1 MREGVNTKL
10 REFRT
15 EFITKTTMENHTAK
29 LATHKE
35 IDSLRA
41 ELMAQ
46 IDTTKNKMREFSNTE
61 RQISGTTKEIK

>member
-1 MREGVNTKL
+1 
-10 REFRT
+10 
-15 EFITKTTMENHTAK
+15 MENHTAK